1 MQKATGSVVFCY
13 LNNAYGTIMN
23 QTITPSFSKQKQIL
37 GLLAWLAVVFAVSA
51 LGALA
56 SINASGFYAEVI
68 RPTWA
73 PPANVFGPVW
83 SALFFMM
90 GISAWLVWRRG
101 GFAIQGKALGV
112 FLLQLAFNVLW
123 SWLFFAWKTGG
134 GAFADII
141 FLWALILTTIVLF
154 WRVSRVAALLLVPYL
169 LWVSF
174 ASVLN
179 YTIWQTNP
187 QLLG

>member
-1 MQKATGSVVFCY
+1 MDLRKCFIFNEQKE
-13 LNNAYGTIMN
+13 
-23 QTITPSFSKQKQIL
+23 IL
-37 GLLAWLAVVFAVSA
+37 GLLGWLAVVFAVSA

-56 SINASGFYAEVI
+56 SINVGAFYAEVI
-68 RPTWA
+68 RPSWA
-73 PPANVFGPVW
+73 PPGNVFAPVW
-83 SALFFMM
+83 SMLFLMM

-101 GFAIQGKALGV
+101 GFAMHGKALGV
-112 FLLQLAFNVLW
+112 FLLQLVFNVLW

-141 FLWALILTTIVLF
+141 VLWVLILTTIMLF
-154 WRVSRVAALLLVPYL
+154 WRVSRWAALLLVPYL

-179 YTIWQTNP
+179 FAIWQANP
-187 QLLG
+187 HLLG

>member
-1 MQKATGSVVFCY
+1 
-13 LNNAYGTIMN
+13 MN
-23 QTITPSFSKQKQIL
+23 HQQHPTFSKQKQAI
-37 GLLAWLAVVFAVSA
+37 GLLGWLAVVFAVSA

-68 RPTWA
+68 RPSWA
-73 PPANVFGPVW
+73 PPGNVFGPVW
-83 SALFFMM
+83 SMLFLMM

-101 GFAIQGKALGV
+101 GFAVHGKALGV
-112 FLLQLAFNVLW
+112 FLLQLVFNVLW

-141 FLWALILTTIVLF
+141 VLWVLILTTIILF
-154 WRVSRVAALLLVPYL
+154 WRVSRWAAMLLVPYL

-174 ASVLN
+174 ASLLN
-179 YTIWQTNP
+179 FIIWQANP
-187 QLLG
+187 HLLG